1 MIDMLASALADVALD
16 GAAGKGLARDWRK
29 CRDWEMAR
37 PASIDVVRRAYELW
51 EQSGKPEGRDQEFYL
66 QAERDLQE
74 TAALRGGSQS
84 SARPEPTQHASVD
97 PELPRQNSSARSAP
111 DVAGGNEPTMTD
123 QPASPLAG
131 LSLDRA
137 IHLRWVLR
145 DIKSERT
152 EFSPVS
158 PDDLRTLIEMGLIEM
173 QDDEPVLT
181 NKAHRAIGS
190 S

>member
-1 MIDMLASALADVALD
+1 MHQVD
-16 GAAGKGLARDWRK
+16 ARHELIREWR
-29 CRDWEMAR
+29 DMAR
-37 PASIDVVRRAYELW
+37 PASIDVVRRAYEIW
-51 EQSGKPEGRDQEFYL
+51 EQAGKPEGRDQEFYL
-66 QAERDLQE
+66 QAERELQE

-84 SARPEPTQHASVD
+84 SAGPEPTQHTSVD
-97 PELPRQNSSARSAP
+97 PEIPRQDSSARSAP
-111 DVAGGNEPTMTD
+111 GVAGGNEPTMTD

-181 NKAHRAIGS
+181 NEGHRALGS